1 MFFVSLI
8 NAATLVYDG
17 DVGPSPESLISSYDA
32 ALQALAQNVDTQPL
46 PVDLSA
52 ELTKQIEAAGLA
64 NYATGLLSQI
74 AEMQKQLDALNLLP
88 TPTQGTVIAVTGTAP
103 VVSTGGI
110 SPNISMAAANTSTDG
125 YLTSTDWNTFNNKAP
140 ATSGVSI
147 LYGNGSGGFSNVST
161 GSGVSFVAGVLS
173 ATGSGGTITSV
184 TATAPIASSGGFTPN
199 ISINA
204 AYGDTVNPYAAK
216 TANYVLAGPTSG
228 AAAVPVFRALV
239 AADIPSL
246 SYVTSVSGTSPVVSS
261 GGTTPAISMPA
272 ATTSVNGYLTSTDW
286 NTFNNKGSG
295 TVTSV
300 TGTSPVVSSGGATPA
315 ISMAAA
321 TTSVSGYLTSTDW
334 NTFNGKG
341 SGTVTSVAALTL
353 GTTGTDLSSSVATG
367 TTTPVITL
375 NVPTASASNRGAL
388 SAADWTT
395 FNSKGSGTVTSVT
408 GTAPVVS
415 SGGATPAISMAAA
428 TTSVNGYLTSTD
440 WTTFNGKQAALVSGT
455 NIKTVNGTTLL
466 GSGDVG
472 TITYAYGGTG
482 QTTVTTGDLLYGSAT
497 NTWSKLADVATGNA
511 LISGGVGV
519 APSYGKIG
527 LTTHVS
533 GTLPTANGGTNLTS
547 FTANGVVYASSTSA
561 LATGSALTF
570 DGTNFAT
577 TGTATATKLIPTGT
591 SVTGNGMYLPNT
603 NSIGISTAGVNAFY
617 IDASQNVGIGTS
629 SPSSYGK
636 FSVYNA
642 NTNGTATFLHPGNTS
657 YGTVVTLET
666 YAGTDSPALSFKNY
680 NSGSPVYYSISENSS
695 GALLFNS
702 NGSVSGTGTNRMT
715 LASTG
720 VVTMSAY
727 GAGTATFSA
736 AGVISSVSDETWKI
750 KDGAPVD
757 TDAMLKKLAPGY
769 WYYNEEKQ
777 ESFGS
782 ERQLGFYAQNVNA
795 AIGPEAA
802 PEPEEGKPWGYYD
815 RSVLAVVVMS
825 LQKALDTIESLETR
839 LAALEQK

>member
-1 MFFVSLI
+1 MPSPNATPTPVTPPRVPLIDPRTGLIDRAWYMFFLSMF
-8 NAATLVYDG
+8 NAASLVYDG
-17 DVGPSPESLISSYDA
+17 DFSPSAESLIASYDA

-88 TPTQGTVIAVTGTAP
+88 AP
-103 VVSTGGI
+103 LPGPI
-110 SPNISMAAANTSTDG
+110 
-125 YLTSTDWNTFNNKAP
+125 
-140 ATSGVSI
+140 TSGTSL
-147 LYGNGSGGFSNVST
+147 LYGDGLGGFSNATT

-228 AAAVPVFRALV
+228 AAAVPVFRTLV

-300 TGTSPVVSSGGATPA
+300 TGTAPVVSSGGATPA

-341 SGTVTSVAALTL
+341 SGTVTSVAVSG
-353 GTTGTDLSSSVATG
+353 GTTGL
-367 TTTPVITL
+367 TT
-375 NVPTASASNRGAL
+375 
-388 SAADWTT
+388 
-395 FNSKGSGTVTSVT
+395 
-408 GTAPVVS
+408 
-415 SGGATPAISMAAA
+415 SGGPI
-428 TTSVNGYLTSTD
+428 TTS
-440 WTTFNGKQAALVSGT
+440 
-455 NIKTVNGTTLL
+455 
-466 GSGDVG
+466 G
-472 TITYAYGGTG
+472 TITLAGTLAAANGGTG
-482 QTTVTTGDLLYGSAT
+482 QSAYAVGDILYASTTSAL
-497 NTWSKLADVATGNA
+497 SKLADVATGNA
-511 LISGGVGV
+511 LISGGINV

-547 FTANGVVYASSTSA
+547 FTANGVVYASSSSV
-561 LATGSALTF
+561 LATGSTLVF
-570 DGTNFAT
+570 DGTKFGINVTPVAGTDAKLQITGGTTNVTTLAT
-577 TGTATATKLIPTGT
+577 SYSAASVVVVPKSTSGYSLAIASGTGDLPQLQVSANGAASGDLLIQPYG
-591 SVTGNGMYLPNT
+591 G
-603 NSIGISTAGVNAFY
+603 
-617 IDASQNVGIGTS
+617 NVGIGTS
-629 SPSSYGK
+629 SPQAKLAVS
-636 FSVYNA
+636 NA
-642 NTNGTATFLHPGNTS
+642 GAAGLEFFANAPG
-657 YGTVVTLET
+657 G
-666 YAGTDSPALSFKNY
+666 
-680 NSGSPVYYSISENSS
+680 
-695 GALLFNS
+695 
-702 NGSVSGTGTNRMT
+702 GTGTYIQSYNRSGAAYVDTYYYAASHTWRTNASATSMT

-720 VVTMSAY
+720 IVTMSAY

-757 TDAMLKKLAPGY
+757 ADAMLKKLEPGY
-769 WYYNEEKQ
+769 WYYNDEKK
-777 ESFGS
+777 EIFGKD
-782 ERQLGFYAQNVNA
+782 RQLGFYAQNVNA

-802 PEPEEGKPWGYYD
+802 PEPKEGKPWGYYD

-825 LQKALDTIESLETR
+825 LQKALDTIDSLTAR
-839 LAALEQK
+839 IAALEQK